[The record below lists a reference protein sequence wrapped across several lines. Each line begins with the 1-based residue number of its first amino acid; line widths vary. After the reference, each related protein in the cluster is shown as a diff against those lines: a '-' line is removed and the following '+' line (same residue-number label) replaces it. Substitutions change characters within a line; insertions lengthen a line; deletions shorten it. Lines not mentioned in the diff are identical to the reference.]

1 VAELDAEPTDTELG
15 GALRELDR
23 EPRPV
28 APNEAAASVQATAK
42 RLDDAIRELKS
53 PELAC

>member
-1 VAELDAEPTDTELG
+1 VAELDAEPTDTELS

-42 RLDDAIRELKS
+42 RLYDAIRELKS
-53 PELAC
+53 P